1 MRSFYSLPKKTHGG
15 MAVLDATG
23 DDSAVASFVSLN
35 VCPPLLL
42 NLMPG
47 LALLDMCMCF

>member
-23 DDSAVASFVSLN
+23 DDSAIASCVSLN
-35 VCPPLLL
+35 VCPPRLL
-42 NLMPG
+42 NLMPW
-47 LALLDMCMCF
+47 LSLLHKSICF

>member
-1 MRSFYSLPKKTHGG
+1 MGSFYSLPKKSHGG

-35 VCPPLLL
+35 MCPPRLL
-42 NLMPG
+42 NSMPW
-47 LALLDMCMCF
+47 LSLLDM